1 MWPCRHLVL
10 KNFVAIPKKLKCI
23 FLRKYT
29 PKSSRLNGLRTHKLW
44 YVTYLHKCF
53 FSNVLKLKIV
63 TASKLLQNNKQITSS
78 SLNNHKITKCLIPE
92 DIHTSPTEG
101 SFSKTPTPLEIPIKL
116 HTFFCFFGLTE
127 APTPQ
132 EIPIPSVGQV

>member
-1 MWPCRHLVL
+1 MSIILWPCRHLVL

-29 PKSSRLNGLRTHKLW
+29 LKSSRLNGLRTHKLW
-44 YVTYLHKCF
+44 YVTCLHKCKCL
-53 FSNVLKLKIV
+53 FSNVLKLKIG

-78 SLNNHKITKCLIPE
+78 SLNNHKITKRLIPE

-101 SFSKTPTPLEIPIKL
+101 SFCKTPTPLEVPIKL
-116 HTFFCFFGLTE
+116 HT
-127 APTPQ
+127 PTPQ
-132 EIPIPSVGQV
+132 EIPIPSVG